1 MGSDTDSRGRVGVVH
16 GEAQPWN
23 WPELTARVKIEQMP
37 YLGSPHIEENSSG
50 ATRPWKLRP
59 LRSVLRDKDHGWG
72 PLLWVLYLG
81 FFFVQP
87 VVDHVSLKHWLFD
100 GVGAAI
106 FLVLYWGMFL
116 LERPRVLVHVGG
128 MVLLGVTFFPLN
140 GGACTFFI
148 FAAAMVPYLVDTQ
161 MRAIAGLGIIAGIG
175 AIEGF
180 LLHASGW
187 TLFYAAIFPL
197 LIGAGNVFFAERNR
211 MNRKLRT
218 ANEEIENLAKV
229 AERERI
235 ARDLHD
241 VLGHTLSVIT
251 LKSELAGKLI
261 DRDPQRA
268 GKEIREVEQISRQAL
283 SDVRDAIRGYRS
295 QGLVAELAQAK
306 TTLETAGLAV
316 QCDAATT
323 MKLPAVHESVL
334 SLAVRE
340 AVTNVVRHAQAHTC
354 RMRLEQQNGSC
365 RLEIHDD
372 GCGTSNGEGNG
383 LRGMR
388 ERVEMLGGTLNRT
401 TEAGTT
407 LSITL
412 PLREGAPKREG
423 LQN

>member
-1 MGSDTDSRGRVGVVH
+1 MPLIPVGPEQVPNTVSPFKLKPWSRVF
-16 GEAQPWN
+16 
-23 WPELTARVKIEQMP
+23 
-37 YLGSPHIEENSSG
+37 
-50 ATRPWKLRP
+50 
-59 LRSVLRDKDHGWG
+59 RDREHGWS
-72 PLLWVLYLG
+72 PLFWIVYLG
-81 FFFVQP
+81 FFFIDP
-87 VVDHVSLKHWLFD
+87 VMSHPGLNRWLVDAL
-100 GVGAAI
+100 GAAI
-106 FLVLYWGMFL
+106 FLVLYLGLFV
-116 LERPRVLVHVGG
+116 LENPRSVLHICGIV
-128 MVLLGVTFFPLN
+128 VLGLIYQPIN

-148 FAAAMVPYLVDTQ
+148 FAAAMLPFCVQTQIAAVLGLV
-161 MRAIAGLGIIAGIG
+161 AIGATG
-175 AIEGF
+175 AIEGL
-180 LLHASGW
+180 LLHVNGW
-187 TLFYAAIFPL
+187 QLFYSALFPVI
-197 LIGAGNVFFAERNR
+197 IGAGNTFFAERNR
-211 MNRKLRT
+211 MNRRLRK

-306 TTLETAGLAV
+306 TTLETAGLTV

-323 MKLPAVHESVL
+323 MKLPAVQESVL

-340 AVTNVVRHAQAHTC
+340 AVTNVVRHAGARSC

-372 GCGTSNGEGNG
+372 GCGSSNGEGNG

-388 ERVEMLGGTLNRT
+388 ERVEMLGGTLNRN
-401 TEAGTT
+401 TEAGTRII
-407 LSITL
+407 ITL
-412 PLREGAPKREG
+412 PLKEVMPKDESCP
-423 LQN
+423 N

>member
-1 MGSDTDSRGRVGVVH
+1 
-16 GEAQPWN
+16 
-23 WPELTARVKIEQMP
+23 MP
-37 YLGSPHIEENSSG
+37 LLGSRQIDSSSTAG
-50 ATRPWKLRP
+50 PFKMRP
-59 LRSVLRDKDHGWG
+59 LRSIFKDRDHGWG
-72 PLLWVLYLG
+72 PLIWVCYLG

-87 VVDHVSLKHWLFD
+87 AVEHVSLNKWLWD
-100 GVGAAI
+100 GVGGAI
-106 FLVLYWGMFL
+106 FLVLYWGIFL
-116 LERPRVLVHVGG
+116 LEKPRGLVHVAGI
-128 MVLLGVTFFPLN
+128 VLLGILFLPFN
-140 GGACTFFI
+140 AGACTFFI
-148 FAAAMVPYLVDTQ
+148 FAASLLPFSVPTQ
-161 MRAIAGLGIIAGIG
+161 RQALIGLGIIAAIG
-175 AIEGF
+175 GTEGL
-180 LLHASGW
+180 LLHTSVW
-187 TLFYAAIFPL
+187 ELFWAAIFPL
-197 LIGAGNVFFAERNR
+197 FIGGSNIFFAERNR
-211 MNRKLRT
+211 MNSQLRK

-251 LKSELAGKLI
+251 LKSELAGKLV

-268 GKEIREVEQISRQAL
+268 EKEIREVEQISRQAL

-306 TTLETAGLAV
+306 TTLETAGLTV

-323 MKLPAVHESVL
+323 VKLPAVQESVL

-340 AVTNVVRHAQAHTC
+340 AVTNVVRHAQARTC

-365 RLEIHDD
+365 KFEIHDD
-372 GCGTSNGEGNG
+372 GCGSSNGEGNG

-388 ERVEMLGGTLNRT
+388 ERVEMLGGTLDRS

-407 LSITL
+407 ITITL
-412 PLREGAPKREG
+412 PLKEVAPKSEG

>member
-1 MGSDTDSRGRVGVVH
+1 MGSRQLDETPPAVGGH
-16 GEAQPWN
+16 
-23 WPELTARVKIEQMP
+23 RF
-37 YLGSPHIEENSSG
+37 
-50 ATRPWKLRP
+50 KLRP
-59 LRSVLRDKDHGWG
+59 LRSALRDRDHGWG

-87 VVDHVSLKHWLFD
+87 VVEHVSLKVWLLD
-100 GVGAAI
+100 GLGAAI
-106 FLVLYWGMFL
+106 FLVLYWGIFW
-116 LERPRVLVHVGG
+116 LERPLNFVHIGG
-128 MVLLGVTFFPLN
+128 MLLLGIVFLPLQS
-140 GGACTFFI
+140 GRLYVLYL
-148 FAAAMVPYLVDTQ
+148 FAAAMVPFMLHTQ
-161 MRAIAGLGIIAGIG
+161 SRAFAALIAIAAVGG
-175 AIEGF
+175 IEG
-180 LLHASGW
+180 LILHLSLWA
-187 TLFYAAIFPL
+187 LFYATIFPV
-197 LIGAGNVFFAERNR
+197 LIGGGNIFFAERNR
-211 MNRKLRT
+211 MNRKLSK

-251 LKSELAGKLI
+251 LKSELAGKLV

-295 QGLVAELAQAK
+295 QGLAAELAQAK
-306 TTLETAGLAV
+306 ATLETAGLTV

-323 MKLPAVHESVL
+323 VHIPAMQESVL

-340 AVTNVVRHAQAHTC
+340 AVTNVVRHAHARNC
-354 RMRLEQQNGSC
+354 RMRLEQQNGNC

-372 GCGTSNGEGNG
+372 GRGGSNGEGNG

-388 ERVEMLGGTLNRT
+388 ERVEMLGGTLQRG

-407 LSITL
+407 LTITL
-412 PLREGAPKREG
+412 PLKQLALKDESS
-423 LQN
+423 QN

>member
-1 MGSDTDSRGRVGVVH
+1 M
-16 GEAQPWN
+16 ALALKPF
-23 WPELTARVKIEQMP
+23 K
-37 YLGSPHIEENSSG
+37 
-50 ATRPWKLRP
+50 
-59 LRSVLRDKDHGWG
+59 SVLRDRDHGWS
-72 PLLWVLYLG
+72 PLIWLAYSG

-87 VVDHVSLKHWLFD
+87 VLAHVSRTQWLLD
-100 GVGAAI
+100 TLAY
-106 FLVLYWGMFL
+106 LVFL
-116 LERPRVLVHVGG
+116 LLYFGLFWLEKPRAYMHIGG
-128 MVLLGVTFFPLN
+128 MMLLGMLLIPFN
-140 GGACTFFI
+140 GGAATFFI
-148 FAAAMVPYLVDTQ
+148 FAAAFVPFAVETQ
-161 MRAIAGLGIIAGIG
+161 GAAIGVMLAIVAVAGL
-175 AIEGF
+175 ECWF
-180 LLHASGW
+180 EHLDLV
-187 TLFYAAIFPL
+187 TLFYAAVFPL
-197 LIGAGNVFFAERNR
+197 IVGGSNIFFAERNR
-211 MNRKLRT
+211 MNRKLRK

-306 TTLETAGLAV
+306 TTLETAGLTV

-323 MKLPAVHESVL
+323 VQLPAVQESVL

-340 AVTNVVRHAQAHTC
+340 AVTNVVRHAQARTC

-365 RLEIHDD
+365 RLEIQDD
-372 GCGTSNGEGNG
+372 GCGSSNGEGNG

-388 ERVEMLGGTLNRT
+388 ERVEMLGGTLNRS

-407 LSITL
+407 LTITL
-412 PLREGAPKREG
+412 PLKEVMPKREG
-423 LQN
+423 CQN

>member
-1 MGSDTDSRGRVGVVH
+1 MKV
-16 GEAQPWN
+16 
-23 WPELTARVKIEQMP
+23 
-37 YLGSPHIEENSSG
+37 
-50 ATRPWKLRP
+50 RP
-59 LRSVLRDKDHGWG
+59 LRSVLRDRDHGWG

-87 VVDHVSLKHWLFD
+87 IADHVSLRLWLLD
-100 GVGAAI
+100 ALGAAI
-106 FLVLYWGMFL
+106 FLILYWGIFL
-116 LERPRVLVHVGG
+116 LERPRVFVHVGG
-128 MVLLGVTFFPLN
+128 MLLLGIVFFPYN
-140 GGACTFFI
+140 FGASTFFI
-148 FAAAMVPYLVDTQ
+148 FAAAMVPFLVSTQ
-161 MRAIAGLGIIAGIG
+161 ARAIAGLAAIAAIG
-175 AIEGF
+175 AIEGL
-180 LLHASGW
+180 LLHLSAW
-187 TLFYAAIFPL
+187 AIFWAAVFPAF
-197 LIGAGNVFFAERNR
+197 IGAGNVFFAERNR
-211 MNRKLRT
+211 MNRKLRK

-283 SDVRDAIRGYRS
+283 TDVRDAIRGYRS

-306 TTLETAGLAV
+306 TTHETAGLTV

-323 MKLPAVHESVL
+323 VKLPAVQESVL

-340 AVTNVVRHAQAHTC
+340 AVTNVVRHAQARTC

-372 GCGTSNGEGNG
+372 GCGSSNGEGNG

-388 ERVEMLGGTLNRT
+388 ERVEMLGGTLQRS

-407 LSITL
+407 LTITL
-412 PLREGAPKREG
+412 PLKEVMPKSESS
-423 LQN
+423 QN